1 MHLSRYSTLFI
12 LLFSS
17 IFFACAQNK
26 PVDFLTNQNRLKATA
41 VLLNNSESL
50 IPLKNLNTLKIA
62 SIFTSPSMS
71 SILTKYDSISNL
83 NSLFQV
89 EEDYQNGL
97 DTINNFNTLIIQV
110 DDKLLSNKRFIE
122 TLENVSKKTQLII
135 TGFGSMKSLA
145 KLNDI
150 KAPIIWN
157 HNSGNFAEM
166 ISAEIIFGGIAAE
179 GRLQTQVSS
188 NFNSGDGFSTEQT
201 RLRYTIPEAVGI
213 DGKKLIPKIDAIAE
227 EMIDGKA
234 APGAVV
240 LIVKD
245 NNVIFEKAYGNHYY
259 DVKESV
265 KTNDI
270 FDMAS
275 ISKIAATTLAVMR
288 LDEQNAVDLNKS
300 IGDYLMDA
308 KNTNKA
314 AIKVRDVMLHQAG
327 FIPFIPFYRDLTDD
341 DFRTEFSADYP
352 VKVSENYYLKK
363 DYFENVMWPLM
374 LNSKVKPPGDYVY
387 SDISMYVMQR
397 IVEAQSG
404 MSLDN
409 YVSEQFYDQ
418 LGMYSTG
425 FNPRE
430 RFPAS
435 RMVPT
440 ELDKSFRNSQLI
452 GYVHDQG
459 AAMAGGVAGHAGLFS
474 TANDL
479 AIYGQLLLNKGT
491 YGGEQYFKPE
501 TVDKYTSRYSDN
513 SRRGLGF
520 DKGDPD
526 TTKTYPSKL
535 APASVFGHTGYTGT
549 AIWMD
554 PDQKLIYIFLSNR
567 VQPDVSPYL
576 SKLEIR
582 SRILD
587 AIYEAIPK
595 N

>member
-1 MHLSRYSTLFI
+1 
-12 LLFSS
+12 
-17 IFFACAQNK
+17 
-26 PVDFLTNQNRLKATA
+26 
-41 VLLNNSESL
+41 
-50 IPLKNLNTLKIA
+50 
-62 SIFTSPSMS
+62 
-71 SILTKYDSISNL
+71 
-83 NSLFQV
+83 
-89 EEDYQNGL
+89 
-97 DTINNFNTLIIQV
+97 
-110 DDKLLSNKRFIE
+110 
-122 TLENVSKKTQLII
+122 
-135 TGFGSMKSLA
+135 
-145 KLNDI
+145 
-150 KAPIIWN
+150 
-157 HNSGNFAEM
+157 
-166 ISAEIIFGGIAAE
+166 
-179 GRLQTQVSS
+179 
-188 NFNSGDGFSTEQT
+188 
-201 RLRYTIPEAVGI
+201 
-213 DGKKLIPKIDAIAE
+213 
-227 EMIDGKA
+227 
-234 APGAVV
+234 
-240 LIVKD
+240 
-245 NNVIFEKAYGNHYY
+245 
-259 DVKESV
+259 
-265 KTNDI
+265 
-270 FDMAS
+270 
-275 ISKIAATTLAVMR
+275 
-288 LDEQNAVDLNKS
+288 
-300 IGDYLMDA
+300 
-308 KNTNKA
+308 
-314 AIKVRDVMLHQAG
+314 MLHQAG

>member
-1 MHLSRYSTLFI
+1 MHISRYSTLFV
-12 LLFSS
+12 LLLST

-26 PVDFLTNQNRLKATA
+26 PVDFLTNQNRLKATT
-41 VLLNNSESL
+41 VLLNNSEL
-50 IPLKNLNTLKIA
+50 VIPLKNLETLKIA
-62 SIFTSPSMS
+62 SIFASPSMS

-83 NSLFQV
+83 SSVFQEN
-89 EEDYQNGL
+89 EEYSNNL
-97 DTINNFNTLIIQV
+97 DRLSDFNTLIIQV
-110 DDKLLSNKRFIE
+110 DDKRLADKNFIE
-122 TLENVSKKTQLII
+122 ALKSISKDKQLIVA
-135 TGFGSMKSLA
+135 GFGPMKNLA
-145 KLNDI
+145 KLNDL

-157 HNSGNFAEM
+157 SNSSNLAEM
-166 ISAEIIFGGIAAE
+166 MSAEIIFGGVAAE
-179 GRLQTQVSS
+179 GRLEKTVSS
-188 NFNSGDGFSTEQT
+188 NFKSGDGHFTSQT

-213 DGKKLIPKIDAIAE
+213 DGKALTTKIDAIAQ

-259 DVKESV
+259 NVKETV

-288 LDEQNAVDLNKS
+288 LDEQGAIDLEKS
-300 IGDYLMDA
+300 MGDYLVEA
-308 KNTNKA
+308 RNTNKKD
-314 AIKVRDVMLHQAG
+314 IKLRDVMLHQAG
-327 FIPFIPFYRDLTDD
+327 FVPYIPFYRDLTDD
-341 DFRTEFSADYP
+341 DYRTEFSSAYP

-363 DYFENVMWPLM
+363 DYFEDVMWPMM
-374 LNSKVKPPGDYVY
+374 LNSEVKPPGNYEY
-387 SDISMYVMQR
+387 SDISMYVMQHV
-397 IVEAQSG
+397 VEAQSQIP
-404 MSLDN
+404 LDK
-409 YVSEQFYDQ
+409 YVSEQFYDK

-425 FNPRE
+425 YNPRE

-435 RMVPT
+435 RFVPT
-440 ELDKSFRNSQLI
+440 ELDKTFRKSQLI

-479 AIYGQLLLNKGT
+479 AIYGQLLLNKGS

-501 TVDKYTSRYSDN
+501 TVDKYTSTYSNN

-520 DKGDPD
+520 DKKSPD
-526 TTKTYPSKL
+526 TTLRYPSNY
-535 APASVFGHTGYTGT
+535 ASPATFGHTGYTGT